1 MSIVIWGQRPRSLAL
16 AAAGVRDCARCGLAR
31 EHHQVVE
38 YTVNHLYYIFG
49 FVSGS
54 QIVCRCSICGQAAA
68 TGVDPLLEAR
78 AKAAIPLTERFG
90 CLSLAVPIAGL
101 VLLAIA
107 WNAWGP
113 QPRNIPDLLSRAR
126 GGDSAAIVRLE
137 AEAQAGDLPSQV
149 ALAQVYRDGIGVA
162 ADPER
167 AFAWARRAAEAGS
180 AGAQFGLGAMYE
192 WGKGTAADPAQAAAW
207 YRKAAAQGV
216 AGAANSLGALYLQGS
231 GVERDPSMAVAW
243 FRKAAEGGDVP
254 GQFNLAMRYF
264 NGEGIAA
271 DPVAARRWLELAA
284 AAPGNDA
291 LTSSIAASSKQELGV
306 IYEEGLGVERDLLKA
321 LRFYEEASPLNEDA
335 RINFERLK
343 ARLDG

>member
-90 CLSLAVPIAGL
+90 CLSLAVSIAGL

-149 ALAQVYRDGIGVA
+149 ALAQVYRCLLYTSPSPRDRTRSRM
-162 ADPER
+162 PS
-167 AFAWARRAAEAGS
+167 S
-180 AGAQFGLGAMYE
+180 A
-192 WGKGTAADPAQAAAW
+192 
-207 YRKAAAQGV
+207 
-216 AGAANSLGALYLQGS
+216 
-231 GVERDPSMAVAW
+231 
-243 FRKAAEGGDVP
+243 
-254 GQFNLAMRYF
+254 
-264 NGEGIAA
+264 
-271 DPVAARRWLELAA
+271 
-284 AAPGNDA
+284 
-291 LTSSIAASSKQELGV
+291 
-306 IYEEGLGVERDLLKA
+306 
-321 LRFYEEASPLNEDA
+321 
-335 RINFERLK
+335 
-343 ARLDG
+343 